1 MSKKL
6 KLTILTNTIDIEKE
20 KVKTPDIMRRSD
32 QVNYPSPLNSPTS
45 IKHRET
51 TERIIDIQDLL
62 RGIYKKN
69 IYKEKNY
76 EEKFE
81 KKFYNYNNLSIAA
94 LQAAC
99 SAFFFILCL
108 LELKNMTK
116 PQSYF
121 SSLCDHIVFNTSNAF
136 VDPVLYFSID

>member
-62 RGIYKKN
+62 RGIYKKK
-69 IYKEKNY
+69 IYDEKNY

-81 KKFYNYNNLSIAA
+81 KE
-94 LQAAC
+94 
-99 SAFFFILCL
+99 IL
-108 LELKNMTK
+108 
-116 PQSYF
+116 
-121 SSLCDHIVFNTSNAF
+121 
-136 VDPVLYFSID
+136 